1 MTSKGIEPDEFISNL
16 EGQAGEKIKKYRQL
30 RTDLADM
37 ESTVTSDDETVTVT
51 VLPGGA
57 VKNIKLTVRAM
68 RKSNGELERLLVE
81 TIQQAAAQVASRM
94 AERVQD
100 AVGDTFD
107 VVSMVNARLPEKSL
121 DEDTTGREHR
131 R

>member
-1 MTSKGIEPDEFISNL
+1 VTSKDTDPDELIAKL

-37 ESTVTSDDETVTVT
+37 EATVTSDDETVTVT

-57 VKNIKLTVRAM
+57 VKSIKLSVRAM
-68 RKSNGELERLLVE
+68 RKSNGELESLLVE
-81 TIQQAAAQVASRM
+81 TIQRAAAQVASQM

-107 VVSMVNARLPEKSL
+107 VVSMVNARLPEKTL
-121 DEDTTGREHR
+121 DGDTTGREHR